1 MTDTPDI
8 YPLKHRRQ
16 YLAVAATGLKKPM
29 PGLVLQI
36 KPPEA
41 GSNTAIGVGLTA
53 TKRTGG
59 AVERNRIKRRLRRV
73 IAAVLPDYGKPGCQY
88 VVIGRKAARLRP
100 YKLLTGDLKTALE
113 VLHKRLASNG

>member
-1 MTDTPDI
+1 MADAADI

-16 YLAVAATGLKKPM
+16 YLAVAAMGLKKPM

-36 KPPEA
+36 KPPEE
-41 GSNTAIGVGLTA
+41 GSDTAIGVGLTA

-73 IAAVLPDYGKPGCQY
+73 IAAVLPEYGRRGCQY
-88 VVIGRKAARLRP
+88 VVIGRKATLRRP
-100 YKLLTGDLKTALE
+100 IQLLTEDLKTALE
-113 VLHKRLASNG
+113 VLHKRLATSP